1 MFWAPSN
8 KIRLLL
14 VHFQQCNHPTLQI
27 ENWQLFHN
35 TRLHIFTFP
44 FFFWSERHQ
53 YFSIAPEVFIP
64 VLPVPYLES
73 LLTIL
78 SQRQLKQKEGR
89 NVFLF
94 PLHVTQLNL
103 TFSGMDK
110 QSLETTLTISK
121 TATASSSNNNKKN
134 TGSKWHQTC
143 YTHAHT
149 SPHIST
155 LSLLSWTLTVGST
168 S

>member
-14 VHFQQCNHPTLQI
+14 VKFFQQCNHPTLQI

-44 FFFWSERHQ
+44 FFWSERHQ

-89 NVFLF
+89 NFFFSSACDSTELNFFRHGQTKPRNHFNDIQNHYSVQQQQQQKKHWFQMT
-94 PLHVTQLNL
+94 PNTLH
-103 TFSGMDK
+103 
-110 QSLETTLTISK
+110 
-121 TATASSSNNNKKN
+121 
-134 TGSKWHQTC
+134 TC
-143 YTHAHT
+143 
-149 SPHIST
+149 SHIST
-155 LSLLSWTLTVGST
+155 LSLLSWTLTARST